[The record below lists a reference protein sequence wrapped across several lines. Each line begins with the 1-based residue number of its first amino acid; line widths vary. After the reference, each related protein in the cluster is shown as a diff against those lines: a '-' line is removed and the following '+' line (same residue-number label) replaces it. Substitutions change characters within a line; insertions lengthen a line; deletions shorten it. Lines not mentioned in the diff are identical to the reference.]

1 MLRRQ
6 IAINST
12 KSSGVK
18 VTLTALSA
26 YFRFYVLNDVKVAS
40 QPMLAF
46 DLLFAGV
53 TTAKLANHRSSVK
66 AYTVINND
74 VGIFVKPTYNVN

>member
-6 IAINST
+6 IAINSI

-40 QPMLAF
+40 HPMLAF
-46 DLLFAGV
+46 DFLFAGV
-53 TTAKLANHRSSVK
+53 TTAKLANRRSSVK
-66 AYTVINND
+66 AYTVI
-74 VGIFVKPTYNVN
+74 IMTSYLR